1 MPPSGRKPR
10 QKDADL
16 PMMLPP
22 NVGGVA
28 YLPTAAD
35 AEFAGGLL
43 KSMGLNTLMGLA
55 LPGIA
60 TRDLATSIRERR
72 PAGVYADL
80 VETARRVSRTS
91 PTEIP
96 QIVMDALQAK
106 ADRFRSSPAAAG
118 EVLGEYI
125 DPRNAFRQRPAVRS
139 DIFTGPLSRTW
150 NQQKATEF
158 ELNELGAYDTPENMV
173 QSWQQTG
180 TYRAPDNKLRQ
191 EISDRSATLN
201 LPGGTAQFEMPLGQ
215 LLDHPEAYA
224 AYPWLKNLKVK
235 VDRNASYSGSQNPM
249 TGVIEVGSDSPEKI
263 KHILVHEMQHAIQQ
277 YEGFTSGGG
286 PMTAD
291 IGLHAALELDRVRG
305 LPALPNVPR
314 VNEINAQIAD
324 LRRREQSLDDWDSAL
339 LNLVHSRRVT
349 PDMFSAA
356 MQGATGAI
364 WKREGK
370 DILKNVGKPPNPQK
384 YPGAYSKWAQKVA
397 ESVQRRMRVVA
408 GTRETKDQLRHQ
420 IRILE
425 REAGDIM
432 RQTPGYKNALL
443 AQSAFNIRR
452 TNAPSLNNYQ
462 KYRLLGGEAEARA
475 VQARHLM
482 DAAQLQAGHPLMSYD
497 VPWRETYNY
506 PFHAMFP
513 LAGTPG
519 NPPWLVP

>member
-173 QSWQQTG
+173 QSWRQTG

-191 EISDRSATLN
+191 EISDLPATLN
-201 LPGGTAQFEMPLGQ
+201 LPSGTRKFDTTLGQ

-224 AYPWLKNLKVK
+224 AYPWLRNVKVK
-235 VDRNASYSGSQNPM
+235 VDRNAGPGGSQNPM
-249 TGVIEVGSDSPEKI
+249 TGVIEVSANSPEKI
-263 KHILVHEMQHAIQQ
+263 KDILVHEMQHAIQQ

-291 IGLHAALELDRVRG
+291 IGLHAALEIDRVRG
-305 LPALPNVPR
+305 APTLPNVPR
-314 VNEINAQIAD
+314 IDEIKTQVAD
-324 LRRREQSLDDWDSAL
+324 LDRQVRGLGNPDPGLTNITRAD
-339 LNLVHSRRVT
+339 RVT

-356 MQGATGAI
+356 MRGNVGAV
-364 WKREGK
+364 WKRDGQE
-370 DILKNVGKPPNPQK
+370 ILKSIGKPPNPQK
-384 YPGAYSKWAQKVA
+384 YPVAYSKWAKRAAQQ
-397 ESVQRRMRVVA
+397 VQRRMGVPENVDAMR
-408 GTRETKDQLRHQ
+408 DQLKQQ
-420 IRILE
+420 ILDLE
-425 REAGDIM
+425 QEASDLI
-432 RQTPGYKNALL
+432 RQTPGYRNAIL
-443 AQSAFNIRR
+443 AEKAFHARR
-452 TNAPSLNNYQ
+452 ANASGMNNFR
-462 KYRLLGGEAEARA
+462 KYELLGGEAEARA
-475 VQARHLM
+475 VQARHLR

-497 VPWRETYNY
+497 VPWRETYNF
-506 PFHAMFP
+506 PFNAMFP